1 MRVVSSIFCLEAA
14 LFVAQERRANQRHDV
29 VGHGHHDDDDDDDEA
44 NAKALRAHL
53 LRHLPC
59 GRVCVQGGARVGQC
73 CWGVF
78 YRGIFLRADWI
89 VVRLAGR
96 ADTHAYYRRQ
106 RKVAGG
112 LQPGGAV
119 RPQHGGRAAIFGGG
133 ASPCGLAVAVA
144 AFPKGLAVEIAS
156 GWASLEIQL
165 TGGWP

>member
-1 MRVVSSIFCLEAA
+1 M
-14 LFVAQERRANQRHDV
+14 
-29 VGHGHHDDDDDDDEA
+29 
-44 NAKALRAHL
+44 
-53 LRHLPC
+53 
-59 GRVCVQGGARVGQC
+59 
-73 CWGVF
+73 F
-78 YRGIFLRADWI
+78 YRGIFLRADSGT
-89 VVRLAGR
+89 LSAR

-156 GWASLEIQL
+156 GWASLEIDWRL
-165 TGGWP
+165 AVISVISDHLCAALWLLGRLLGL

>member
-1 MRVVSSIFCLEAA
+1 M
-14 LFVAQERRANQRHDV
+14 
-29 VGHGHHDDDDDDDEA
+29 
-44 NAKALRAHL
+44 
-53 LRHLPC
+53 
-59 GRVCVQGGARVGQC
+59 CVQGGARVGQC

-156 GWASLEIQL
+156 GWASLEIDWRL
-165 TGGWP
+165 AVISVISDHLCAALWLLGRLLGL